1 MADLTIY
8 LVPFHRSFVKNN
20 INLDTEILDA
30 FIDQLTQNGEI
41 PPSPDTDAG
50 QPTIWKM
57 TKGGKKTTALGRCT
71 PDPGFSDSEIV
82 YLIAVPA

>member
-8 LVPFHRSFVKNN
+8 LVPLHRSFIKGN
-20 INLDTEILDA
+20 IDLNTVTVDA
-30 FIDQLTQNGEI
+30 LIAGLTTSGEI
-41 PPSPDTDAG
+41 PPPPDTDAG
-50 QPTIWKM
+50 QPTIWKI